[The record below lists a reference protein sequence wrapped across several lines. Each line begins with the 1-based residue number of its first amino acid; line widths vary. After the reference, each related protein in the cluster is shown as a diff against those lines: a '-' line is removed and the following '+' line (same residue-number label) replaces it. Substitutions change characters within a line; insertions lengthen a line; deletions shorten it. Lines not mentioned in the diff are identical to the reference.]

1 MKERILSVGFA
12 WFAALTVWAQ
22 PKIDADKTVHH
33 FGQIWWKQPVSVE
46 YKITNRGNSP
56 LLLHR
61 VEASCACSV
70 VQWNES
76 FIKPGEQG
84 RIKVTFDAKAL
95 GHFEKTVSI
104 HSNASPSVLHL
115 KFVGEV
121 VTEVKEYAKD
131 LPFTMGE
138 IRLDREDF
146 DFSDARRGEK
156 PTLVLTLANLSARP
170 YRPVLMH
177 LPSYLSMKATPSVL
191 MKGQQGKVELTLN
204 TNLLPD
210 WGLTQTSVY
219 LARHEGDKV
228 GEENELPVSA
238 VLLPDVGRLSY
249 ADSLNAP
256 RLRMSQTEVDFTS
269 ILQHKKK
276 VSQYIVLTN
285 EGRTPLKVNKLQVFN
300 SALEVSLKKATIA
313 PGKSTKLKITIRKHE
328 QGEKRRRL
336 RILLITN
343 DPNSP
348 KVTINVKR

>member
-1 MKERILSVGFA
+1 MKERLFAAGFA
-12 WFAALTVWAQ
+12 LFAVLTAWAQ
-22 PKIDADKTVHH
+22 PKIDVDKTVHH
-33 FGQIWWKQPVSVE
+33 FGQILWKQPVSVE
-46 YKITNRGNSP
+46 YKITNRGDRP
-56 LLLHR
+56 LLMYR

-76 FIKPGEQG
+76 SIMPGEQG

-104 HSNASPSVLHL
+104 HSNASPATLHL

-121 VTEVKEYAKD
+121 VTEVKEYAND
-131 LPFTMGE
+131 FPFTMGD

-146 DFSDARRGEK
+146 DFADARRGDK
-156 PTLVLTLANLSARP
+156 PTLVLTIANLSARP

-177 LPSYLSMKATPSVL
+177 LPSYLSMKATPSIL

-228 GEENELPVSA
+228 GEDNELPVSA
-238 VLLPDVGRLSY
+238 VLLPDMSKLSY
-249 ADSLNAP
+249 SDSLNAP
-256 RLRMSQTEVDFTS
+256 RLRLSQTEVDFAS
-269 ILQHKKK
+269 ILQHKEKAG
-276 VSQYIVLTN
+276 QYIVLTN

-313 PGKSTKLKITIRKHE
+313 PGKSTKLKITVRKHE

-343 DPNSP
+343 DPNRP